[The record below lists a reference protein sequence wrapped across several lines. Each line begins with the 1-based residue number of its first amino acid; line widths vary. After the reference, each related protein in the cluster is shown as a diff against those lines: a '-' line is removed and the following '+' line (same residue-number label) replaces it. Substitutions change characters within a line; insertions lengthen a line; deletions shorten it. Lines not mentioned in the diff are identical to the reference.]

1 MNHSYL
7 TSILMAAGFILLF
20 VIWILH
26 ENRKNQK
33 QLLQKIRNAY
43 GKPSQRRYEPGHLDK
58 ISHYYKRI
66 KEDRFYID
74 DITWNDLDLDSMY
87 MMVNQTISSPGE
99 DVLYSMMRLPVFSK
113 EEADKREDLIQFFAA
128 SQQKRERLLQSL
140 AKISKNGAGSLSD
153 TVLALKDAPRVHT
166 GIHAVLLLVLLA
178 SLVLLPFSPVYGFFF
193 LLIIMITNVV
203 VYYAGRDRKLIEAYL
218 ICFSQLIRMLSAAD
232 ELEPVDWPEI
242 KEQMDG
248 IREGRKA
255 FHKIRK
261 RSVFITGSNGAGDG
275 LQVVMD
281 YVRMLTHVDILVYN
295 SLLDQV
301 QGKTGQILQMIQC
314 IGELDAA
321 ISIASFREMLS
332 YWCRPEFLPY
342 TTAQPVS
349 LEAADLYHPLLTEA
363 VANSIQAKGGTL
375 VTGSNA
381 SGKSTFLKNV
391 ALNSILAQTLLTCT
405 CSCYKA
411 PFLKVMTSMALR
423 DDLSGGESYFIVEIK
438 SLKRILDEGKKEVP
452 LLCIIDEV
460 LRGTNTIERIAA
472 SSQILNALDKKWILP
487 FAATHDIEL
496 SYILNGVYE
505 NYHFQ
510 EEVREHEVV
519 FDYILRKGRATTR
532 NAIRLLDMLGYDPKI
547 VKAAGMAAENFERTG
562 VWRTIN

>member
-1 MNHSYL
+1 MNSSYL
-7 TSILMAAGFILLF
+7 TTILMAAGFILLF
-20 VIWILH
+20 VIWILR
-26 ENRKNQK
+26 ENKKNQR
-33 QLLQKIRNAY
+33 QLLQRIRNAY
-43 GKPSQRRYEPGHLDK
+43 GKPSQRRYEAGDLEK
-58 ISHYYKRI
+58 IAHYYERR
-66 KEDRFYID
+66 KEDHFYID
-74 DITWNDLDLDSMY
+74 DITWNDLDLDSVY

-99 DVLYSMMRLPVFSK
+99 DVLYSMMRIPLFSQ
-113 EEADKREDLIQFFAA
+113 EEADKRENLIRFFSS
-128 SQQKRERLLQSL
+128 SQQKRETLLMSL
-140 AKISKNGAGSLSD
+140 AKVGKNGTGSLSD
-153 TVLALKDAPRVHT
+153 TVMALKDAPRVHT
-166 GIHAVLLLVLLA
+166 GIHVTLLLALLA
-178 SLVLLPFSPVYGFFF
+178 SLAVLPFYPVYGFFF
-193 LLIIMITNVV
+193 LLIIMVTNVV

-218 ICFSQLIRMLSAAD
+218 LCFSQLMRMLSAAD
-232 ELEPVDWPEI
+232 ELETVNWPEV

-261 RSVFITGSNGAGDG
+261 RSVFITGGNGSGDG

-281 YVRMLTHVDILVYN
+281 YVRMLTHIDILVYN

-301 QGKTGQILQMIQC
+301 QGKTGQILQMIQS

-332 YWCRPEFLPY
+332 LWCRPEFLPY
-342 TTAQPVS
+342 TGQAVS
-349 LEAADLYHPLLTEA
+349 MEAADLYHPLLTEA

-405 CSCYKA
+405 CNCYRA
-411 PFLKVMTSMALR
+411 PFLKIMTSMALR

-438 SLKRILDEGKKEVP
+438 SLKRILDESKKEEP

-472 SSQILNALDKKWILP
+472 SSQILNAFDKKWILP

-496 SYILNGVYE
+496 SYMLNGVYE

-510 EEVREHEVV
+510 EEVQEHEVV
-519 FDYILRKGRATTR
+519 FNYILRKGRATTR
-532 NAIRLLDMLGYDPKI
+532 NAIRLLDMLGYDPEI

-562 VWRTIN
+562 VWKTLN